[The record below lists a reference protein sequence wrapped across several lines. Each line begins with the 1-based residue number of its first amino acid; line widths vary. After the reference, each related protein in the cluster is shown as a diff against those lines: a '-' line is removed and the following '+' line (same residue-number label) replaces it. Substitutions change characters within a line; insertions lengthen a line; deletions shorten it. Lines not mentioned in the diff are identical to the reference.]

1 MSISIV
7 NGFFCT
13 CPCDVAKA
21 KKGEN
26 PHPSTDPG
34 NLKADKNGAPSGV
47 RRSDQP
53 AVVFGGALS
62 GLNGAPQANG
72 VQPVDAS
79 PPSDLVAALSSSTPA
94 IDLLA

>member
-34 NLKADKNGAPSGV
+34 NVKASRNGASSGV
-47 RRSDQP
+47 RRPDQP

-62 GLNGAPQANG
+62 GLNGASQASG
-72 VQPVDAS
+72 VPPVSAS
-79 PPSDLVAALSSSTPA
+79 STPDPAALLSSTPA

>member
-1 MSISIV
+1 MAISIV

-13 CPCDVAKA
+13 CSCDVAKA

-26 PHPSTDPG
+26 PHPSTDPR
-34 NLKADKNGAPSGV
+34 NTDPSKSRRPSGV
-47 RRSDQP
+47 SRAGAP

-62 GLNGAPQANG
+62 ALNGASQASG
-72 VQPVDAS
+72 VPPVDAS
-79 PPSDLVAALSSSTPA
+79 SPANPVALSNSVSV

>member
-21 KKGEN
+21 KKCEN

-34 NLKADKNGAPSGV
+34 NLKAVRNSAASDV

-62 GLNGAPQANG
+62 GLNGVPSVAA
-72 VQPVDAS
+72 AS
-79 PPSDLVAALSSSTPA
+79 PSVSAALSNSV